1 MKITNI
7 ETIYIKEKKIEKR
20 TDGSQDALLVKISTD
35 SGIVGWGEVDSSPAV
50 ADAIIHAPYSH
61 KLVDGLKNIIV
72 GENPLNIENLWDK
85 MYQKTIYYGRNGAV
99 IHAMAGIDIA
109 LWDIKGKFLK
119 LPINNA

>member
-35 SGIVGWGEVDSSPAV
+35 SGIVGWGEVDSSPLV
-50 ADAIIHAPYSH
+50 AEAIINAPYSH

-72 GENPLNIENLWDK
+72 GENPLNIESLWYK

-109 LWDIKGKFLK
+109 LWDI
-119 LPINNA
+119 

>member
-35 SGIVGWGEVDSSPAV
+35 SGIVGWGEVDSSPTV

-72 GENPLNIENLWDK
+72 GENPLNI
-85 MYQKTIYYGRNGAV
+85 KTKWLPTEFYCSMTC
-99 IHAMAGIDIA
+99 IHCNFYSCFYA
-109 LWDIKGKFLK
+109 
-119 LPINNA
+119 